1 MSPFNSRDGSY
12 SLVATDP
19 AFPQTEGQGSV
30 KNLITLRAG
39 EGPVKLTASVFSERP
54 SLDPASM
61 TMLESLRFVALWWW
75 VGLLTFPRIVG
86 QAGRLFLKRRLG
98 MRVYWRPE
106 VKVKSIARE
115 ETPVERLAKDM
126 LSRRRA
132 TADDTPRILE
142 RFFKGFLQDKI
153 ASLDIPLVVN
163 YKSGLRN
170 EDGRETFSSPSVLK
184 QPVDTEV
191 VDITV
196 LDACLLRSLRAL
208 RGHHGSLPQGDALPR
223 RGEQDD
229 RRLEA

>member
-1 MSPFNSRDGSY
+1 MVLEVNNTFDERRMYLLQPPRDEGAVVVSASPAKPRPLKATWPKDFHVSPFNSRDGSY

-132 TADDTPRILE
+132 TADDTP
-142 RFFKGFLQDKI
+142 G
-153 ASLDIPLVVN
+153 
-163 YKSGLRN
+163 
-170 EDGRETFSSPSVLK
+170 FSSASSRASSRTRSPASTSRSSSTTS
-184 QPVDTEV
+184 Q
-191 VDITV
+191 
-196 LDACLLRSLRAL
+196 ACATRMAGRHSA
-208 RGHHGSLPQGDALPR
+208 R
-223 RGEQDD
+223 R
-229 RRLEA
+229 RC